1 MVTKICDF
9 QHKIYYN
16 LVRVEDTAQMHA
28 RNRGF
33 SGSAKFNGV
42 SQTLLRRPLLPW

>member
-16 LVRVEDTAQMHA
+16 LACVGDTAQMHA
-28 RNRGF
+28 RNR
-33 SGSAKFNGV
+33 A
-42 SQTLLRRPLLPW
+42 TLTDRVISRMRTN